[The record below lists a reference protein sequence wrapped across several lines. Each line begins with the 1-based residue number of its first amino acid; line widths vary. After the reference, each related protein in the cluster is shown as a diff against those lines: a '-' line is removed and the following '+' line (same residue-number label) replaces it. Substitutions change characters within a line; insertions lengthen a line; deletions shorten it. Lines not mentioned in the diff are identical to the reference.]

1 MKTRKSVLI
10 IFIVLILV
18 VLALQITGIFAW
30 LTDTSD
36 SEFDGET
43 SELKVVYRIWFE
55 KDGTE
60 GFGTG
65 DISAEDYYI
74 GDDQTEDDLRVLL
87 ISTGNPEADNYIG
100 KLRVQII
107 INTNGSYY
115 ARVKFAGEWF
125 VERKTLPDGPIRYTT
140 LNLETNPYGIADT
153 WYYDSTSGYT
163 YYKNAINASGT
174 IDCINS
180 PSLSNYTDKAT
191 TNQESKY
198 YLHLDIDFEF
208 VQANRMYAIWGF
220 DTIPTGV

>member
-65 DISAEDYYI
+65 DI
-74 GDDQTEDDLRVLL
+74 
-87 ISTGNPEADNYIG
+87 
-100 KLRVQII
+100 
-107 INTNGSYY
+107 
-115 ARVKFAGEWF
+115 
-125 VERKTLPDGPIRYTT
+125 
-140 LNLETNPYGIADT
+140 
-153 WYYDSTSGYT
+153 
-163 YYKNAINASGT
+163 
-174 IDCINS
+174 
-180 PSLSNYTDKAT
+180 
-191 TNQESKY
+191 
-198 YLHLDIDFEF
+198 
-208 VQANRMYAIWGF
+208 
-220 DTIPTGV
+220 